1 MTLNQLRNV
10 IAIADTGS
18 MNEAAKQLYIAQPS
32 LSQSVK
38 ELEKEIGAEL
48 FRRGNRG
55 VVLTLEGEEF
65 LSYARQVIEQQAQ
78 RVLQP
83 ETRPRRT
90 SVSLQS
96 LMDEEVAEKGRNRAN
111 SVREEILRG
120 RQKSEPQ
127 AHQKE
132 NTPSQLDNTKK

>member
-10 IAIADTGS
+10 IAVADTGS

-55 VVLTLEGEEF
+55 VILTVEGEEF
-65 LSYARQVIEQQAQ
+65 LSYARQVIEQYELMENRYVEKKNVKKLEFKDASMEAGNQI
-78 RVLQP
+78 
-83 ETRPRRT
+83 RPSR
-90 SVSLQS
+90 
-96 LMDEEVAEKGRNRAN
+96 AKGG
-111 SVREEILRG
+111 SQKIL
-120 RQKSEPQ
+120 S
-127 AHQKE
+127 
-132 NTPSQLDNTKK
+132 TPKRISR

>member
-32 LSQSVK
+32 LSQSIK

-55 VVLTLEGEEF
+55 VVLTVEGEEF
-65 LSYARQVIEQQAQ
+65 LSYARQVVQQYELMEH
-78 RVLQP
+78 RYV
-83 ETRPRRT
+83 EKKNVKKK
-90 SVSLQS
+90 SVPK
-96 LMDEEVAEKGRNRAN
+96 AEKRLN
-111 SVREEILRG
+111 V
-120 RQKSEPQ
+120 
-127 AHQKE
+127 
-132 NTPSQLDNTKK
+132 